1 MQVNTSAQN
10 VADVVKVVSTLSTD
24 LVRFLP
30 QPRAAEFPGGRSVS
44 QMLADPSPVH
54 PAGQHDRWHARRVG
68 CSTDNVRRSDSC
80 GQVQSTTVRAGAN
93 RTAPD
98 VRLGQELGIS
108 TRRRRHLCC
117 DLGCRLTLG
126 AGAVGYSDQNAVKL
140 GQPGTRLHVRHTH
153 GTQSGTT
160 MSQTIEYTS

>member
-1 MQVNTSAQN
+1 MW
-10 VADVVKVVSTLSTD
+10 
-24 LVRFLP
+24 
-30 QPRAAEFPGGRSVS
+30 
-44 QMLADPSPVH
+44 QMLSKSSAPCQPTSYVFCHSHGHQNFQVVGLCRRCWRIRSPAH
-54 PAGQHDRWHARRVG
+54 PGGQHDRWHARRVG
-68 CSTDNVRRSDSC
+68 CSTDNVRRSDSY
-80 GQVQSTTVRAGAN
+80 GQVQSTTVRVGAN

-98 VRLGQELGIS
+98 VRLGLEVGIS

-117 DLGCRLTLG
+117 DPGCRLTLG